1 MINWALFGSYLL
13 SIILMIGI
21 PIVLGFLV
29 ARAFKASWWI
39 MLVGVGTFVIF
50 QLAWTGLQ
58 ALFTNGTL
66 PMPPT
71 SWPTVVQLGL
81 LSLLAVVL
89 ENGIRWGGFVLLRKN
104 AEPFGSS
111 LALGVGHGGAESI
124 AYCILG
130 IIIPLS
136 PVFLY
141 NAAKE
146 LANGATTSA
155 VQQMLGQISQFWAQP
170 FYVGIIPGFQQVVSF
185 SLQIL
190 LSILVWKSL
199 VNRNFL
205 WFLLVIVY
213 HTAFYLMSTYLGQL
227 GLPSY
232 VSIGVLFLF
241 FVMNVYLIYRFVAD
255 ETESEEDEDEE
266 GEQEGDED
274 NDEVDEEGEDSGD
287 DEDDEA
293 GIAGDEDEEDPAGDE
308 SAAERD
314 SES

>member
-13 SIILMIGI
+13 SIILMIGL
-21 PIVLGFLV
+21 PIVLGVLV
-29 ARAFKASWWI
+29 VRAFKVSWWI
-39 MLVGVGTFVIF
+39 MLVGVGTFAIF

-58 ALFTNGTL
+58 TLFSNGTL

-81 LSLLAVVL
+81 LSLLAVIL

-104 AEPFGSS
+104 AKPFGSS
-111 LALGVGHGGAESI
+111 LAMGIGHGGAESI

-130 IIIPLS
+130 ILIPLS

-155 VQQMLGQISQFWAQP
+155 VQQMLAQISQFWAQP
-170 FYVGIIPGFQQVVSF
+170 FYVGIIPGFQQIVSF

-190 LSILVWKSL
+190 LSILVWKAL

-205 WFLLVIVY
+205 WFLLAIVY
-213 HTAFYLMSTYLGQL
+213 QTAFYLMSTYLGQL

-232 VSIGVLFLF
+232 VSIGILFLF
-241 FVMNVYLIYRFVAD
+241 LIMNVYLIYRFVSD
-255 ETESEEDEDEE
+255 ETESDEDEDEDGEEDED
-266 GEQEGDED
+266 DED
-274 NDEVDEEGEDSGD
+274 V
-287 DEDDEA
+287 EDDEA
-293 GIAGDEDEEDPAGDE
+293 DEDNEEAVAGDEDEEDPKGDE
-308 SAAERD
+308 ATSERGG
-314 SES
+314 ES